1 MPAAGCSSGG
11 AQRHCAA
18 AYYVARK
25 PRGTA
30 GAESEWDE
38 HDEYHDD
45 DDTGYRI
52 REMFEAKLLAELQR
66 KMAGKVEP
74 DPAIVVA
81 QSAVTEL
88 VADQDRSVALA
99 ARDGTASEDSVEA
112 KDASSKLERLQRVRG
127 VVAEQVKVRTKWCQ
141 LLQPHREMLN
151 QAIGSLE
158 KASGG
163 SLRLA
168 ESLEAQEAQPDRH
181 RSEIEAIKL
190 EMPSLEVQKK
200 LAVSSRGFK
209 EAGRISEQMRAREE
223 ERRALEEQ
231 FEELQSSLLTSCEVL
246 VANRQD
252 EEAAQAEL
260 LRIETDCAMEG
271 VDVVALRKRVGD
283 ATGERALLEMEERNL
298 RTAQVHLAAKH
309 GLMLAPRTSRSQS
322 RRSAMCP
329 AKPLSWRLRLKPSWT
344 RPVVTARR

>member
-1 MPAAGCSSGG
+1 MP
-11 AQRHCAA
+11 
-18 AYYVARK
+18 V
-25 PRGTA
+25 
-30 GAESEWDE
+30 
-38 HDEYHDD
+38 
-45 DDTGYRI
+45 
-52 REMFEAKLLAELQR
+52 
-66 KMAGKVEP
+66 
-74 DPAIVVA
+74 
-81 QSAVTEL
+81 
-88 VADQDRSVALA
+88 RSW
-99 ARDGTASEDSVEA
+99 RDCN
-112 KDASSKLERLQRVRG
+112 RVRG

-151 QAIGSLE
+151 QAMSSLE

-168 ESLEAQEAQPDRH
+168 ESLEAQEAQRDRH

-190 EMPSLEVQKK
+190 EMPSLEAQKK
-200 LAVSSRGFK
+200 LAVSSRSFK

-246 VANRQD
+246 VANRQA

-298 RTAQVHLAAKH
+298 RAAQVHLAAKH
-309 GLMLAPRTSRSQS
+309 GLMLARQPLWTCRSQS

-329 AKPLSWRLRLKPSWT
+329 AKLWKQPLSRRLSLKPSWT
-344 RPVVTARR
+344 RPVVTVRR